1 MRLASY
7 ITHGRSGFGAVVGNG
22 VVDMRLR
29 MGPRFPTLLDVLREG
44 ALDELRA
51 GAAGVRP
58 DYPLADVRFL
68 PPVVGPEKIICVGVN
83 YTGRS
88 GEFQDPAEDSKFPNL
103 FFRAP
108 GSLVGHLQP
117 LVRPRES
124 EQLDY
129 EGEIALVIGRRGRR
143 IPVEEALAYVAGYT
157 LCNEGTVRDW
167 LRHGSRNITPGK
179 NFDASGSLGPW
190 IVTADEIDPGQP
202 LRLTTRVNGE
212 LRQDATTAAMIFGFA
227 ELIAYVSTFTTLVPG
242 DVIVTGTPVGA
253 GARFEPPRWL
263 EPGDVVEIAVPE
275 IGVLRNEVVD
285 EP

>member
-7 ITHGRSGFGAVVGNG
+7 VTHGRAGFGAVVGTG

-44 ALDELRA
+44 ALDELREKA
-51 GAAGVRP
+51 TGVRT
-58 DYPLADVRFL
+58 DYPLSDITFL
-68 PPVVGPEKIICVGVN
+68 PPVVGPEKIIGVGVN
-83 YTGRS
+83 YVGRP
-88 GEFQDPAEDSKFPNL
+88 GEYKDPVEETKYPSL

-117 LVRPRES
+117 LLVPHES

-129 EGEIALVIGRRGRR
+129 EGEIALVIGKKGRR
-143 IPVEEALAYVAGYT
+143 IPREAALDHLAGMT
-157 LCNEGTVRDW
+157 LCNDGTVRDW
-167 LRHGSRNITPGK
+167 LRHGARNVTQGK
-179 NFDASGSLGPW
+179 NFDASGSIGPW
-190 IVTADEIDPGQP
+190 IVTLDEFDASAP

-212 LRQDATTAAMIFGFA
+212 LRQDDTTANMLFGFA
-227 ELIAYVSTFTTLVPG
+227 DLIAYISLFTTLTPG

-253 GARFEPPRWL
+253 GVRFEPPRWL
-263 EPGDVVEIAVPE
+263 RPGDVVEVAVPE
-275 IGVLRNEVVD
+275 LGVLCNEVIE

>member
-7 ITHGRSGFGAVVGNG
+7 VTHGRSGFGAVVGNG

-51 GAAGVRP
+51 GASGVRP
-58 DYPLADVRFL
+58 DYPLSEIRFL
-68 PPVVGPEKIICVGVN
+68 PPVVGPEKIICVGIN
-83 YTGRS
+83 YSGRP
-88 GEFQDPAEDSKFPNL
+88 GEYQDPAEDSKFPNL
-103 FFRAP
+103 FFRTP

-124 EQLDY
+124 DQLDY
-129 EGEIALVIGRRGRR
+129 EGEIALVIGRTGRR
-143 IPVEEALAYVAGYT
+143 IPRETALDHVAGYT

-190 IVTADEIDPGQP
+190 IVTADEIDGREP

-227 ELIAYVSTFTTLVPG
+227 ELIAYVSIFATLMPG

-263 EPGDVVEIAVPE
+263 EPGDVVEVAVPE
-275 IGVLRNEVVD
+275 IGVLRNEVID